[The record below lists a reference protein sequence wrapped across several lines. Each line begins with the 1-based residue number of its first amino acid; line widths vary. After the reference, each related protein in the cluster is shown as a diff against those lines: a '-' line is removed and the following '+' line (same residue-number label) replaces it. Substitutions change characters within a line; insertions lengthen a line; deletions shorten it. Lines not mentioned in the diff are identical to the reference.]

1 MMKKKRLFGG
11 ETSWALTQPVHEQ
24 VTAHLSS
31 LASRALPQKLL
42 EDRVGLSRAYAA
54 PESVYVRG
62 TSMFISGT
70 QISRWRTGE
79 AFRDMY
85 DDLKIPLMA
94 TNQTHRYAQVKQALA
109 AHPEV
114 THLISHS
121 LGGSVALE
129 IAKERP
135 ELQTTT
141 YGAPVMDVFAR
152 SSLQSVPNRYA
163 SYGDPVAMFDTNA
176 TPGVNLG
183 NPHSFDNF
191 ANTSSTDS
199 RPGYENADGTVT
211 LFE

>member
-1 MMKKKRLFGG
+1 MKKKRLLGG

-24 VTAHLSS
+24 LTAHLAS

-42 EDRVGLSRAYAA
+42 EDRVGLSRAYDS
-54 PESVYVRG
+54 PESIYVRG
-62 TSMFISGT
+62 NTAYIAGT
-70 QISRWRTGE
+70 QIGRWRSGE

-85 DDLKIPLMA
+85 DDLKIPLFA
-94 TNQTHRYAQVKQALA
+94 TKQTHRYEQLQKALK

-114 THLISHS
+114 THLVSHS
-121 LGGSVALE
+121 FGASVALE
-129 IAKERP
+129 MAKERP

-141 YGAPVMDVFAR
+141 YGAPVVDVFAR
-152 SSLQSVPNRYA
+152 SSPQSVPNRFA
-163 SYGDPVAMFDTNA
+163 NYGDPVAMFDTNA
-176 TPGVNLG
+176 TPALNLG

>member
-1 MMKKKRLFGG
+1 MMKKKRGVVG
-11 ETSWALTQPVHEQ
+11 ETSWTLSQPVHEQ
-24 VTAHLSS
+24 VTAHLAS

-42 EDRVGLSRAYAA
+42 EDRVGLSRAYDS
-54 PESVYVRG
+54 PESIYVRG
-62 TSMFISGT
+62 NTAYIAGT
-70 QISRWRTGE
+70 QISRWKSGE

-94 TNQTHRYAQVKQALA
+94 TKQTHRYEQLQQALK

-114 THLISHS
+114 THLVGHS
-121 LGGSVALE
+121 LGGAAVLE
-129 IAKERP
+129 AAKERP

-152 SSLQSVPNRYA
+152 SSLQSIPNRFA
-163 SYGDPVAMFDTNA
+163 NYGDPVAMFDTNA
-176 TPGVNLG
+176 TPALNG
-183 NPHSFDNF
+183 NPHSFDNY
-191 ANTSSTDS
+191 ANTSATDS